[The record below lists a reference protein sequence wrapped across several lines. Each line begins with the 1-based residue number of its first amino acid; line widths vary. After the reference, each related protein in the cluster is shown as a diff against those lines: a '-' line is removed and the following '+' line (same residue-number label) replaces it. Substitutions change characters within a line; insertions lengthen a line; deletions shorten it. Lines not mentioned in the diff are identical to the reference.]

1 MLPMPL
7 LRTKLSKGSKAL
19 VRVDFNVGV
28 TGGELD
34 SCLKSC
40 AVEDEAPGKNRES
53 IRVSRIKRPIAICK
67 LVLDFIVAPVS
78 Y

>member
-1 MLPMPL
+1 M
-7 LRTKLSKGSKAL
+7 AL
-19 VRVDFNVGV
+19 VRVDVNVGV

-40 AVEDEAPGKNRES
+40 AVEEWAPGKNRES

-67 LVLDFIVAPVS
+67 LMLGFIVAPVS